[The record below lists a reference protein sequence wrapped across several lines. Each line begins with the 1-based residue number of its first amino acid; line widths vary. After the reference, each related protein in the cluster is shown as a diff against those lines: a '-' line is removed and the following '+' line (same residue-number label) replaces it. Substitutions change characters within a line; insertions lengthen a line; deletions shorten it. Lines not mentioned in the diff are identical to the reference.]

1 MPSNVQQPTRER
13 RASVPPSAHPADSSR
28 ILMTLLS
35 LVRAADETSD
45 APLGGQYDDIV
56 KPGVLRSL
64 LSALHYRDEATV
76 YHSRRVAMAAVGIAG
91 ELGWDEEELRLLEIA
106 AMLHDLGKI
115 GVPDSI
121 LRKPAALSP
130 DEAELVAQNHNVGL
144 TILQACRVNNRVIEL
159 VAQAARCPVAVHGS
173 NRSNGDMQLGA
184 RIIAVSDMYD
194 SLIHDQSYRSH
205 LSHSEAINALIE
217 SDRQLDRNVIAA
229 LRRWLAGGGQTLLAD
244 QKHAADVI
252 RAGAPIDTTTIGQA
266 SSLCHA
272 FAYLHILESLY
283 DAYYIADSD
292 LRLVVCSHGLT
303 HVFPDSSFVP
313 GEAWS
318 RRLIGGIDE
327 RGNALPDH
335 AYPLHKVLESNH
347 PHCTILRLPSQD
359 GQRHEVEFH
368 AIPLQD
374 ARGGL
379 HGVAEIIRDL
389 SHSKRNATLYTEL
402 REAANQDPLTGV
414 ANRGQLENRLEDLF
428 ADYAQGEDAEPF
440 SVIFLDLDH
449 FKRINDTYNHATGD
463 EVLVNLVRLLED
475 ELYSGETLGRYG
487 GEEFLI
493 LCPGTDLDHAVK
505 RAERVRRAIQNA
517 RLVAKHDISVTAS
530 LGVAVVDAEDT
541 QQSVLQRAD
550 QALYDAKRSGRN
562 RVCYRNA
569 GDAGSSSHTVA
580 SRQTARFVHETS
592 FVACMADDIL
602 VYKLKGFVQDHGAR
616 LLDVKPNLVSLRLGE
631 TTLTRRWGRTADR
644 QSVEIT
650 VTISEHETQRKRSA
664 TRRVKLDVTVTPVG
678 KAPDEATFETRAL
691 RSVELLRSC
700 LLAD

>member
-1 MPSNVQQPTRER
+1 MPANVQHPFRER

-45 APLGGQYDDIV
+45 APLGNQYDDLV

-76 YHSRRVAMAAVGIAG
+76 YHSRRVALAAVGIAG
-91 ELGWDEEELRLLEIA
+91 ELGWDEEELRVLEIS

-130 DEAELVAQNHNVGL
+130 DEAELVAQNFNVGL

-159 VAQAARCPVAVHGS
+159 ISQSARCPVAMHSDHRG
-173 NRSNGDMQLGA
+173 NGDMHLGA
-184 RIIAVSDMYD
+184 RILAVSDMYD
-194 SLIHDQSYRSH
+194 SLVHDQSYRSH

-229 LRRWLAGGGQTLLAD
+229 LRRWLAGGGQTMLAD

-252 RAGAPIDTTTIGQA
+252 RAGAPIDTSTIGQA

-283 DAYYIADSD
+283 DAYYITDSD

-303 HVFPDSSFVP
+303 RVFPESHFVP
-313 GEAWS
+313 GEPWS

-327 RGNALPDH
+327 RGQTLPDH
-335 AYPLHKVLESNH
+335 AYPLHKVLETNH
-347 PHCTILRLPSQD
+347 PYCSVLKLPH
-359 GQRHEVEFH
+359 GGERHEVEFH

-379 HGVAEIIRDL
+379 HGVAEIVRDL
-389 SHSKRNATLYTEL
+389 SHSKRNPTLYTEL
-402 REAANQDPLTGV
+402 RQAANQDPLTGV
-414 ANRGQLENRLEDLF
+414 ANRGQLEARLADLF
-428 ADYAQGEDAEPF
+428 ADYAQADDSEPF
-440 SVIFLDLDH
+440 SVIFLDIDH
-449 FKRINDTYNHATGD
+449 FKKINDTYEHATGD

-493 LCPGTDLDHAVK
+493 LCPGTDMEHALK
-505 RAERVRRAIQNA
+505 RAERVRRSIQNA
-517 RLVAKHDISVTAS
+517 RLVAKHDLTVTAS

-541 QQSVLQRAD
+541 QQSVLHRAD
-550 QALYDAKRSGRN
+550 QALYDAKRGGRN
-562 RVCYRNA
+562 RVCFR
-569 GDAGSSSHTVA
+569 DAGASGAGPSHSVRHA
-580 SRQTARFVHETS
+580 PRFVHETS
-592 FVACMADDIL
+592 FVSCMADDIL
-602 VYKLKGFVQDHGAR
+602 VFKLKGFVQDHGAR
-616 LLDVKPNLVSLRLGE
+616 LLDVKPNLVALRLGE
-631 TTLTRRWGRTADR
+631 TALTRRWGKTANR
-644 QSVEIT
+644 QPVEMI
-650 VTISEHETQRKRSA
+650 VTISEYEVQRKRAA

-678 KAPDEATFETRAL
+678 KAPDEAAFEARAM
-691 RSVELLRSC
+691 RAVELLRSY